1 MRVKGVKPDERTI
14 ERDDIKF
21 IDDTQSPLLN
31 MNQDKNET
39 VKHVI
44 KLEQIADLSSIMKER
59 NDVDDTAE
67 DLRSMVDQQL
77 VGKNF
82 DTNNTNGTNLGT
94 NKYNSNSFMRSEVKH
109 EDNTNPQQPA
119 SIPNNEQHGM
129 PTIAKK

>member
-1 MRVKGVKPDERTI
+1 
-14 ERDDIKF
+14 
-21 IDDTQSPLLN
+21 

-39 VKHVI
+39 VKQLI

-82 DTNNTNGTNLGT
+82 DTNNTNGTNLGN
-94 NKYNSNSFMRSEVKH
+94 NKYNSNSFMKSEQSVKPPPQLFHQATKH
-109 EDNTNPQQPA
+109 EDNINPQQPA